1 MRKRWYYSIGVL
13 AFCLISGVVSA
24 NPLNGAGSLTEEKV
38 TEILYLEA
46 NQLVKGF
53 AAQFPKTLAAMPDNP
68 LNNKMDALRTLLN
81 DEAFQIVM
89 VGVAL
94 ETLKAA
100 DVETII
106 KAKAQGVIDEK
117 YISEMVQISWNFAD
131 RVTPLIIEA
140 LIEAPQASA
149 PVPS

>member
-1 MRKRWYYSIGVL
+1 MFKKRYWSIGVL
-13 AFCLISGVVSA
+13 AFCLISGTVSA
-24 NPLNGAGSLTEEKV
+24 NPLNDAGSLTEEKV

-68 LNNKMDALRTLLN
+68 LNNKMDALRTLLKTK
-81 DEAFQIVM
+81 EFQIVM

-106 KAKAQGVIDEK
+106 KAKAQGVIDDK

-131 RVTPLIIEA
+131 KITPLIMEA
-140 LIEAPQASA
+140 LTEAPQASA
-149 PVPS
+149 PMPS